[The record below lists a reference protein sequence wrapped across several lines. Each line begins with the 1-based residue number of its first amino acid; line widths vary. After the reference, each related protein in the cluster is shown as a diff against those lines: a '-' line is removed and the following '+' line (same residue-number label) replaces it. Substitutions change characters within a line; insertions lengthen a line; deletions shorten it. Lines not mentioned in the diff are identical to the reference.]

1 MNFVFINKDS
11 QIMAIQS
18 SPNPPAETE
27 WESVHGYTRVEVDK
41 SLPATRDHKLVDGA
55 LVESLNPEQPVVP
68 YDEFRKGAY
77 PSIADQF
84 DMQYHDGVNGT
95 TTWADAIAAVKT
107 KYPKS

>member
-41 SLPATRDHKLVDGA
+41 SLPATRDHKLVDGG
-55 LVESLNPEQPVVP
+55 QGG
-68 YDEFRKGAY
+68 DER
-77 PSIADQF
+77 ADV
-84 DMQYHDGVNGT
+84 GSN
-95 TTWADAIAAVKT
+95 DA
-107 KYPKS
+107 